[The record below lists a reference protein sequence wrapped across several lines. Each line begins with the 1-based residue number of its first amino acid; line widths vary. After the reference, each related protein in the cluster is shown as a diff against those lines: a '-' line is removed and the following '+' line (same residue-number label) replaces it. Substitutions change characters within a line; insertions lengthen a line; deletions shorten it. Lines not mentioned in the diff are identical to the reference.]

1 MDFMQVVLGLALLA
15 VSSLTF
21 AGPSALESHVLVYA
35 LTGSAMVIG
44 AGALCADLAYDA
56 RV

>member
-1 MDFMQVVLGLALLA
+1 MDFTQVVLGLALLA

-35 LTGSAMVIG
+35 LTGSALIVG
-44 AGALCADLAYDA
+44 AGALCADLARDA